1 VAQVTPDE
9 REYELGLLGSV
20 RNRSVRPA
28 RVLLGLVAFL
38 AVVLVAAS
46 IVVFWPS
53 TPQTS
58 VTAYFQRATGLYA
71 GSEVRILGVKVG
83 SVSSVVPDGAQ
94 VRVKFHW
101 ESKQKVP
108 ANAQAVII
116 VSSLVA
122 DRYVQLAP
130 VYTGGPA
137 MHDGQVLPLSQTV
150 VPVELD
156 DANAAINN
164 LATALGPNGANS
176 QGAVSKL
183 LSTSAQTLSG
193 QGANFKKTLQDLAG
207 VSSILAQNSGN
218 TTDTVTNLAKITQ
231 TMADSDSSIRNFE
244 QNLATVSGQLSN
256 ERYELRAALSS
267 LTVALADVSTFIR
280 NNKDEVSANVQG
292 LAQITGILVKEKA
305 GLQEFLDKAPLAAE
319 NAMAV
324 YDPQDGS
331 LHSRMNLEY
340 TRNTAMW
347 LCSLAYSLGAP
358 PKQCEALLKPL
369 NALGDPLSKISLD
382 LPGLYGTQNVIPPP
396 PDAYANG
403 QVPQSAQVPDPSF
416 GGIIPPTGK
425 AKK

>member
-1 VAQVTPDE
+1 MTQVTPDE

-20 RNRSVRPA
+20 RNRSAKPA
-28 RVLLGLVAFL
+28 QVLLAGAALL
-38 AVVLVAAS
+38 AVVLVVS
-46 IVVFWPS
+46 VIVVLWPS
-53 TPQTS
+53 TPQTTI
-58 VTAYFQRATGLYA
+58 TAYFQRATGLYA
-71 GSEVRILGVKVG
+71 GSDVRILGVKVG
-83 SVSSVVPDGAQ
+83 YVSSVVPDGAQ
-94 VRVKFHW
+94 VRVKLHW
-101 ESKQKVP
+101 DAKQKVP
-108 ANAQAVII
+108 ANAEAFII
-116 VSSLVA
+116 VPSLVA

-130 VYTGGPA
+130 VYTSGPA
-137 MHDGQVLPLSQTV
+137 MHSGQVLPLSQTV

-164 LATALGPNGANS
+164 LSQALGPNGANS
-176 QGAVSKL
+176 KGAVSKL

-193 QGANFKKTLQDLAG
+193 QGTNFKKTLQDLAN
-207 VSSILAQNSGN
+207 VSSILAANSGN

-231 TMADSDSSIRNFE
+231 TMAASDSSIRSFE
-244 QNLATVSGQLSN
+244 SNLSTVSGQLSN
-256 ERYELRAALSS
+256 ERYQLRAALSS
-267 LTVALADVSTFIR
+267 LSIALADVSTFIR
-280 NNKDEVSANVQG
+280 NNKDQVSANVQG
-292 LAQITGILVKEKA
+292 LAQITGILVKEKT

-324 YDPQDGS
+324 YDPNDGS

-382 LPGLYGTQNVIPPP
+382 LPGLYGTENVIPPP
-396 PDAYANG
+396 PDAYSSG
-403 QVPQSAQVPDPSF
+403 QSPASSQVPDPTF

>member
-1 VAQVTPDE
+1 
-9 REYELGLLGSV
+9 LGLLGSV
-20 RNRSVRPA
+20 RHRSARPA
-28 RVLLGLVAFL
+28 RILLACAAILAVALVAG
-38 AVVLVAAS
+38 AIA
-46 IVVFWPS
+46 VFWPS
-53 TPQTS
+53 TPETS
-58 VTAYFQRATGLYA
+58 ITAYFQRATGLYP
-71 GSEVRILGVKVG
+71 GSEVRILGVVVG
-83 SVSSVVPDGAQ
+83 HVSSVVPDGAQ
-94 VRVKFHW
+94 VRVKMHW

-108 ANAQAVII
+108 ANAEAVII
-116 VSSLVA
+116 VPSLVA

-130 VYTGGPA
+130 VYTSGPA

-156 DANAAINN
+156 DANAAVNN
-164 LATALGPNGANS
+164 LAKALGPNGANS
-176 QGAVSKL
+176 QGSVSRL

-193 QGANFKKTLQDLAG
+193 QGANFKKTLQDLAS
-207 VSSILAQNSGN
+207 VSSILADNSGN

-256 ERYELRAALSS
+256 ERYTLRQALSS
-267 LTVALADVSTFIR
+267 LTVALADVSNFIR
-280 NNKDEVSANVQG
+280 DNKDQVAANVQG

-358 PKQCEALLKPL
+358 PKQCEAMLKPL

-403 QVPQSAQVPDPSF
+403 QTPERAEVPDPTF
-416 GGIIPPTGK
+416 GGIIPPTGT